1 MALQKI
7 PGRAIQ
13 LDSQANSDVMYFD
26 GTDWVRLAKGEAEQV
41 LTVNDTA
48 TAPQWGD
55 RFVFGGTEFGYA
67 VMGFTSAPGPT
78 NAVDRFSFTSDT
90 NAVDHCD
97 AFSIGSHLSCSRSST
112 HGYTNPGEILS
123 YPGPTNSITKFA
135 FASSVDG
142 TDVADV
148 LVALSTPSGNTSS
161 THGYV
166 CGGQLLDVTVTVNT
180 IQKYTTSADAN
191 STDVGD
197 LTETI
202 IGASSANSTTFG
214 YRMGGTRSG
223 PPLYTSE
230 IIDKFPFASDTNA
243 TDVGNLTLDRSHSG
257 GHSSETHGYTS
268 GGTSYAPVAGYRDI
282 IDKFPFASDTNA
294 TDVGNLT
301 ANNGNS
307 AGCSSTTFGYHMG
320 GWPNYI
326 DRIEKFPFASDTNAT
341 DIANLVIGRDD
352 LGGTQN

>member
-13 LDSQANSDVMYFD
+13 LDSQANSDVIYFD
-26 GTDWVRLAKGEAEQV
+26 GTDWVRLAKGEAEQI

-55 RFVFGGTEFGYA
+55 FFQYGGTEFGYA
-67 VMGFTSAPGPT
+67 VMGFTGSPIDS
-78 NAVDRFSFTSDT
+78 VDRFSFTSDT
-90 NAVDHCD
+90 DAVDHCD
-97 AFSIGSHLSCSRSST
+97 AFSIGSHLSCSRSAT
-112 HGYTNPGEILS
+112 HGYANAGEIFPHYS
-123 YPGPTNSITKFA
+123 NTNRITKFA

-148 LVALSTPSGNTSS
+148 LVSIGLPSGNTSS

-166 CGGQLLDVTVTVNT
+166 CGGQQSASPQVTVDV

-191 STDVGD
+191 STDVGN
-197 LTETI
+197 LTEI
-202 IGASSANSTTFG
+202 ILGAHSANSITYG
-214 YRMGGTRSG
+214 YRMGGSRPTT
-223 PPLYTSE
+223 PLYTSE

-243 TDVGNLTLDRSHSG
+243 TDVGNLTLDRGHGG

-268 GGTSYAPVAGYRDI
+268 GGTSYAPVAGFRDI

-352 LGGTQN
+352 FDGTQN

>member
-13 LDSQANSDVMYFD
+13 LDSQVSSDIMYHD
-26 GTDWVRLAKGEAEQV
+26 GTDWVRLAKGDAGQI

-55 RFVFGGTEFGYA
+55 RFVYQGSEFGYA
-67 VMGFTSAPGPT
+67 VMGFTGSPID
-78 NAVDRFSFTSDT
+78 AVDRFSFTSDT
-90 NAVDHCD
+90 DAVDHCD
-97 AFSIGSHLSCSRSST
+97 AFSIGSHLSCSRSAT
-112 HGYTNPGEILS
+112 HGYANAGEIFPHYS
-123 YPGPTNSITKFA
+123 NTNRITKFA
-135 FASSVDG
+135 FASTVDG

-148 LVALSTPSGNTSS
+148 LVSIGLPSGNTSS

-166 CGGQLLDVTVTVNT
+166 CGGQQSASPQVTVDV

-191 STDVGD
+191 STDVGN
-197 LTETI
+197 LTEI
-202 IGASSANSTTFG
+202 ILGAHSANSITYG
-214 YRMGGTRSG
+214 YRMGGSRPTT
-223 PPLYTSE
+223 PLYTSE

-243 TDVGNLTLDRSHSG
+243 TDVGNLTLDRGHGG

-268 GGTSYAPVAGYRDI
+268 GGTSYAPVAGFRDI

-352 LGGTQN
+352 FDGTQN

>member
-13 LDSQANSDVMYFD
+13 FDSQVNSDVMYHD
-26 GTDWVRLAKGEAEQV
+26 GTDWVRLAKGEAGQV

-55 RFVFGGTEFGYA
+55 RFEYGGSEFGYA
-67 VMGFTSAPGPT
+67 VMGQRILPGGTSQDLVT
-78 NAVDRFSFTSDT
+78 IEKFSYASDT
-90 NAVDHCD
+90 DAVDHCD
-97 AFSIGSHLSCSRSST
+97 AFTTGSHLSCSRSST
-112 HGYTNPGEILS
+112 HGYANPGEILS

-202 IGASSANSTTFG
+202 IGAYSANSITYG
-214 YRMGGTRSG
+214 YRMGGTR
-223 PPLYTSE
+223 PATPLYTSE
-230 IIDKFPFASDTNA
+230 IID
-243 TDVGNLTLDRSHSG
+243 
-257 GHSSETHGYTS
+257 
-268 GGTSYAPVAGYRDI
+268 
-282 IDKFPFASDTNA
+282 
-294 TDVGNLT
+294 
-301 ANNGNS
+301 
-307 AGCSSTTFGYHMG
+307 
-320 GWPNYI
+320 
-326 DRIEKFPFASDTNAT
+326 KFPFASDTNAT

>member
-13 LDSQANSDVMYFD
+13 FDSQVSSDVMYHD
-26 GTDWVRLAKGEAEQV
+26 GTDWVRLAKGEAGQV

-55 RFVFGGTEFGYA
+55 RFEYGGSEFGYA
-67 VMGFTSAPGPT
+67 VMGMTGSGPT
-78 NAVDRFSFTSDT
+78 DAVDRFSFTSDT

-97 AFSIGSHLSCSRSST
+97 AFSIGSHLSCSRSMT
-112 HGYTNPGEILS
+112 HGYANAGEIFPH
-123 YPGPTNSITKFA
+123 YTVVNRITKFA

-166 CGGQLLDVTVTVNT
+166 CGGQTAAGLPNLVNT

-202 IGASSANSTTFG
+202 IGAYSANSITYG
-214 YRMGGTRSG
+214 YRMGGSRPTT
-223 PPLYTSE
+223 PLYTSE
-230 IIDKFPFASDTNA
+230 IIDKFPFATDSNA
-243 TDVGNLTLDRSHSG
+243 TDVGNLTLDRSHGG

-268 GGTSYAPVAGYRDI
+268 GGTSYAPVSGFRDI

-352 LGGTQN
+352 LDGTQN